1 MTTGSRGLDTPS
13 SASLPRATRPAE
25 ALPRPAQ
32 PAETARVRPGS
43 WRTNG
48 PLAAGFARL
57 AGRVTRTAP
66 PAIFTV
72 LGRGRRTFWGWLAFA
87 GSLMPFGSLPRA
99 DSELVILRVARLRD
113 SDYETAHHRHI
124 AQRAGVTA
132 DQIEQLLSETPEA
145 SYFSDR
151 QQALLAATDELIATD
166 DLSDPTWQQL
176 HGHLGD
182 RGCVEFLLL
191 AGHYRMLATA
201 LHTMRIEPDQPR

>member
-1 MTTGSRGLDTPS
+1 MTDSLPGLDTHS
-13 SASLPRATRPAE
+13 SASLPRATRPAG
-25 ALPRPAQ
+25 
-32 PAETARVRPGS
+32 TASRVRPGT

-48 PLAAGFARL
+48 PLAAGFAQL

-87 GSLMPFGSLPRA
+87 GTLMPFGSLPRG
-99 DSELVILRVARLRD
+99 DSELVILRVARLRG
-113 SDYETAHHRHI
+113 SDYEISHHRQI

-132 DQIEQLLSETPEA
+132 DQVEQLISETPEA

-151 QQALLAATDELIATD
+151 QQSLVAATDELIASD
-166 DLSDPTWQQL
+166 DLSDPAWQRL
-176 HGHLGD
+176 HDHLGD

>member
-1 MTTGSRGLDTPS
+1 MTDSLQGLDTSS
-13 SASLPRATRPAE
+13 SASLPRPTRPAS
-25 ALPRPAQ
+25 
-32 PAETARVRPGS
+32 ARVRPGT

-48 PLAAGFARL
+48 PLASGFAHL

-87 GSLMPFGSLPRA
+87 GTLMPFGSLPRA
-99 DSELVILRVARLRD
+99 DSELVILRVARLRG
-113 SDYETAHHRHI
+113 SDYEVAHHRHI

-132 DQIEQLLSETPEA
+132 EQIEQLLSATPEA

-151 QQALLAATDELIATD
+151 QQALIAATDELIADD
-166 DLSDPTWQQL
+166 DLSDPTWQRL
-176 HGHLGD
+176 HGHLDD

-201 LHTMRIEPDQPR
+201 LHTMRIKPDQPR

>member
-1 MTTGSRGLDTPS
+1 M
-13 SASLPRATRPAE
+13 
-25 ALPRPAQ
+25 
-32 PAETARVRPGS
+32 TARVRPGT

-48 PLAAGFARL
+48 PLAAGFAGL
-57 AGRVTRTAP
+57 AGRVTRTGP

-87 GSLMPFGSLPRA
+87 GTLMPFGSLPRA

-113 SDYETAHHRHI
+113 SGYEIAHHRQI
-124 AQRAGVTA
+124 ARRAGLTA
-132 DQIEQLLSETPEA
+132 GQVEQLISATPEA

-151 QQALLAATDELIATD
+151 QQTLIAATDELIAGD
-166 DLSDPTWQQL
+166 DLSDPAWHRL
-176 HGHLGD
+176 HDHLGD

-201 LHTMRIEPDQPR
+201 LHTMRLEPDQPT